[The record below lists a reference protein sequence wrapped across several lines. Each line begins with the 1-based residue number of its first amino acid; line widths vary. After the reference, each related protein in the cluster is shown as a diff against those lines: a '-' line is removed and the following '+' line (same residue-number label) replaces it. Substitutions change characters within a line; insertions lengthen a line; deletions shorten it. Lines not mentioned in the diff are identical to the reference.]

1 MQVLDNLNNT
11 LKSIKRNTDR
21 LAQNARDYDIKNAI
35 RLKQLQNKCGDFLK
49 IDDYFDPDQT
59 EFETIQT
66 GEETMVQADVK
77 NLLETFTDIKANEI
91 DGLAGGLKGLPL
103 AIVMCDR
110 LKEYEKQLKGE
121 EFHSKMQSTL
131 LSGDFEEYKKQQ
143 QEKVN
148 YIMKQEAIE
157 RKEFEQKLTPLK
169 VRMLQMQQT
178 LGVTDVNMAKEN
190 GIEFCKETKN
200 GGCAPVLLTLD
211 YVKNKEAQM
220 LENARKNSNADTS
233 QSQADRE
240 FIMLDYLR
248 EIATHMSFLNETMAM
263 TAAILAEEKERVSGV
278 TKGIDDFGSQ
288 LDERKKE
295 FKEKVITIR
304 MQSILVA
311 MAKLS
316 LISLDSL
323 SFKFCKVSLMPNP
336 KDFVEA
342 LKKYFKDDTP
352 KATLLSQEKL
362 NALKEKYNYDIIQD
376 NQNLTSF
383 YIKAR
388 GESTYDKFDI
398 NLTDYITNYARDE
411 SYESY
416 TLRRIHSAIKERD
429 NKNRRGDFRDT
440 QREKEIAER
449 DTRDTER
456 KGEIAERDFRDS
468 EAEQRARRAAAL
480 SAAMGERGLPRE
492 ALEYLLKRSHIQDD
506 RKPTIAQILKAYRVD
521 TTQEPQTQS
530 TLESRLDSKP
540 HFAEYQRQE
549 ALKAYGAQNTESNS
563 TQELDS
569 TPAQSQNTP
578 TKTYTPTKR
587 RR

>member
-1 MQVLDNLNNT
+1 M
-11 LKSIKRNTDR
+11 KSIKRNTDR

-121 EFHSKMQSTL
+121 EFHSK
-131 LSGDFEEYKKQQ
+131 
-143 QEKVN
+143 
-148 YIMKQEAIE
+148 IMKQEAIE

-295 FKEKVITIR
+295 FKEKVNTNKNAIDF
-304 MQSILVA
+304 SGYGK
-311 MAKLS
+311 AKL
-316 LISLDSL
+316 
-323 SFKFCKVSLMPNP
+323 
-336 KDFVEA
+336 
-342 LKKYFKDDTP
+342 
-352 KATLLSQEKL
+352 
-362 NALKEKYNYDIIQD
+362 
-376 NQNLTSF
+376 
-383 YIKAR
+383 
-388 GESTYDKFDI
+388 DKFGFP
-398 NLTDYITNYARDE
+398 
-411 SYESY
+411 
-416 TLRRIHSAIKERD
+416 K
-429 NKNRRGDFRDT
+429 F
-440 QREKEIAER
+440 
-449 DTRDTER
+449 
-456 KGEIAERDFRDS
+456 
-468 EAEQRARRAAAL
+468 
-480 SAAMGERGLPRE
+480 
-492 ALEYLLKRSHIQDD
+492 
-506 RKPTIAQILKAYRVD
+506 
-521 TTQEPQTQS
+521 
-530 TLESRLDSKP
+530 
-540 HFAEYQRQE
+540 
-549 ALKAYGAQNTESNS
+549 
-563 TQELDS
+563 
-569 TPAQSQNTP
+569 
-578 TKTYTPTKR
+578 
-587 RR
+587 

>member
-1 MQVLDNLNNT
+1 MKKPLLSLMLICNALCAIPTETVIVGDAQGAVQHTQVIAQFVEAYKKYEQMLQAANDQINKLNEINNLTNKANDLINNGNLNIANPMQVLDNLNNT
-11 LKSIKRNTDR
+11 LKSIKRNADR

-59 EFETIQT
+59 KLEMIQT

-110 LKEYEKQLKGE
+110 LKEYEKQLKNE
-121 EFHSKMQSTL
+121 EFHSKTQSAL

-178 LGVTDVNMAKEN
+178 LGVTDINMAKEN

-220 LENARKNSNADTS
+220 LENARKNSNANTS

-263 TAAILAEEKERVSGV
+263 TAAILAEEKEGASGV
-278 TKGIDDFGSQ
+278 TKGIDDFDPQ

-295 FKEKVITIR
+295 FKEKVKTNKNAIDFGGYGN
-304 MQSILVA
+304 
-311 MAKLS
+311 AKL
-316 LISLDSL
+316 DQ
-323 SFKFCKVSLMPNP
+323 FGFPKF
-336 KDFVEA
+336 
-342 LKKYFKDDTP
+342 
-352 KATLLSQEKL
+352 
-362 NALKEKYNYDIIQD
+362 
-376 NQNLTSF
+376 
-383 YIKAR
+383 
-388 GESTYDKFDI
+388 
-398 NLTDYITNYARDE
+398 
-411 SYESY
+411 
-416 TLRRIHSAIKERD
+416 
-429 NKNRRGDFRDT
+429 
-440 QREKEIAER
+440 
-449 DTRDTER
+449 
-456 KGEIAERDFRDS
+456 
-468 EAEQRARRAAAL
+468 
-480 SAAMGERGLPRE
+480 
-492 ALEYLLKRSHIQDD
+492 
-506 RKPTIAQILKAYRVD
+506 
-521 TTQEPQTQS
+521 
-530 TLESRLDSKP
+530 
-540 HFAEYQRQE
+540 
-549 ALKAYGAQNTESNS
+549 
-563 TQELDS
+563 
-569 TPAQSQNTP
+569 
-578 TKTYTPTKR
+578 
-587 RR
+587 